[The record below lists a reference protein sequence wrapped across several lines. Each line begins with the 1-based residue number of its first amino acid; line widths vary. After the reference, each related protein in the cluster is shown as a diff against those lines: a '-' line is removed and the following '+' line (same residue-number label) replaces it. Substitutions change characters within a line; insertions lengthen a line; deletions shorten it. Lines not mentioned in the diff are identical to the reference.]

1 MPTNSPILPFL
12 VLTMAGGC
20 GVSNLM
26 KRAGNNSWVCVQTG
40 LEGGGREREVMRG
53 EGRLSQDTGVLVK
66 TRARERERELHW
78 PQQRAQNGCQSKLQK
93 KKRLSERESLPSL
106 RSGWLVWA
114 HARSLRGRPDSNQL
128 GRAGMGSRVE
138 LWVSEAPQFVTAGF
152 EGWTGGGARVH
163 DKCDNK
169 SHWILNRL
177 LISSCFH
184 PSVLAL
190 SVWLGERIRTG
201 LPEERM
207 WAAVCLFKHKDE
219 RKAGLRLTE
228 VWPPWLEKKLL

>member
-40 LEGGGREREVMRG
+40 LEGGGREREVRRG

-152 EGWTGGGARVH
+152 EGWTGGVGKSARQVWH
-163 DKCDNK
+163 QISLDSEPFTYFLMFSSQCAR
-169 SHWILNRL
+169 SLY
-177 LISSCFH
+177 LIG
-184 PSVLAL
+184 
-190 SVWLGERIRTG
+190 WE
-201 LPEERM
+201 
-207 WAAVCLFKHKDE
+207 D
-219 RKAGLRLTE
+219 
-228 VWPPWLEKKLL
+228 